1 MNKHPL
7 FLAALLSSAATT
19 PVDAAPVYWDT
30 NAESPGAGSPPNG
43 DWASSAFWSSDPA
56 GMVAVTTAWTPDDTA
71 FFSAGTDATDTFTVS
86 GNATTAGIN
95 VEEGG
100 LTVSGTITLG
110 TGPVNVNAG
119 ASLITNH
126 SLRIGASVGSVYTLD
141 GGKLETTNTGN
152 AGSFVDTDSTIVL
165 AAGGGTIAYSGTV
178 LNIINFNTTTNPT
191 GTTISGPGSLTK
203 TGSGVIAIA
212 TACTYAGTTTVSEGE
227 LRIRTSAN
235 RLPITT
241 AATVNAPGILN
252 LNTVSQRVGSLS
264 GNGTVGLANATLTVG
279 DATSFAFNGVIKD
292 TANYGA
298 GGSGTVGGSVTKVGA
313 GTLTLTGLNAHTTL
327 TTLSAGG
334 ITVDPGASLSGTA
347 NLTVNGG
354 TLNLNNAAQTIKAL
368 AGTGGTI
375 NLGTGHTLTSDP
387 LTSTSCASTITGPGG
402 LTRLNTDI
410 TKRILTLTGSSSYS
424 GPTLINGGTLQVD
437 GALTASPV
445 TVNTGGTLGG
455 GGTLGAAVAVASGGA
470 VAPGASAGTLNF
482 GSTLTFDSGSF
493 YNVEITGAAAADKV
507 NVTGTLTANGTVKV
521 TLSGYVPVAGNTFDI
536 ADAASITG
544 TPTFDFSSAVLTAG
558 LTWDTSLFASTGVI
572 KVSGGSDPFVAWAAS
587 FGLTGGKADDDDKDG
602 AINLLEFATNSN
614 PKTAGDGART
624 YGKLHLLGGDSVLT
638 LTVATRSG
646 ASFSGAVQQTATKD
660 NVIYTVQGSDTLTDW
675 NSVVITELNA
685 ADSAAVQA
693 SLSLPTLD
701 AGWEWHTFR
710 TDGGTATDPR
720 DFIRLLVAAQP

>member
-1 MNKHPL
+1 MKKHPL
-7 FLAALLSSAATT
+7 FLAALLSSATASPVGAAT
-19 PVDAAPVYWDT
+19 VYWDS
-30 NAESPGAGSPPNG
+30 NAETPGAGAAPAG
-43 DWASSAFWSSDPA
+43 DWAASFFWSPDAAGESSDPL
-56 GMVAVTTAWTPDDTA
+56 GWVSGDVAV
-71 FFSAGTDATDTFTVS
+71 FSAGTDATNAYTVT
-86 GNATTAGIN
+86 GNATTAGIT
-95 VEEGG
+95 VEEGL
-100 LTVSGTITLG
+100 LTIGGTITLG

-119 ASLITNH
+119 ASVITN
-126 SLRIGASVGSVYTLD
+126 SSARISAAIGAVYTLD
-141 GGKLETTNTGN
+141 GGKLETTNPGN

-165 AAGGGTIAYSGTV
+165 AAGGGTIAYAGTV
-178 LNIINFNTTTNPT
+178 LNIINFSTANPT

-203 TGSGVIAIA
+203 TGPGVIAIA
-212 TACTYAGTTTVSEGE
+212 TACTYAGTTTVNEGE

-241 AATVNAPGILN
+241 AVTVNVPGILN
-252 LNTVSQRVGSLS
+252 LNGVSQRVGSLS
-264 GNGTVGLANATLTVG
+264 GNGSVGLANATLTVG
-279 DATSFAFNGVIKD
+279 DATSTVFDGIIEN
-292 TANYGA
+292 TSNYGA

-313 GTLTLTGLNAHTTL
+313 GTLTLTDLNAHTTL
-327 TTLSAGG
+327 TTLSEGG

-387 LTSTSCASTITGPGG
+387 LTSTTYSGTIAGPGG
-402 LTRLNTDI
+402 LTRRNTDA
-410 TKRILTLTGSSSYS
+410 TNRTLTLTGSNSYS

-445 TVNTGGTLGG
+445 TVNTGGFLSG
-455 GGTLGAAVAVASGGA
+455 GGTLGAAVVVASGGT
-470 VAPGASAGTLNF
+470 VAPGASVGTLNF
-482 GSTLTFDSGSF
+482 GSTLDIQSGSF

-507 NVTGTLTANGTVKV
+507 NVTGALTANGTVKV
-521 TLSGYVPVAGNTFDI
+521 TLSGYVPVAGDTFDV

-544 TPTFDFSSAVLTAG
+544 TPTFDFSSATLTAG

-572 KVSGGSDPFVAWAAS
+572 KVSGGSDPFDAWATG
-587 FGLTGGKADDDDKDG
+587 FGLTGGKNGDHDKDG
-602 AINLLEFATNSN
+602 ASNLLEFATNSN
-614 PKTAGDGART
+614 PKTDGDGART
-624 YGKLHLLGGDSVLT
+624 YGKLHPLGGDSVLT

-646 ASFSGAVQQTATKD
+646 ASFSGAVRQTATID
-660 NVIYTVQGSDTLTDW
+660 NVIYTVEGSDNLTDW
-675 NSVVITELNA
+675 NSVVITQLNA

-710 TDGGTATDPR
+710 TDGGTSTDPR
-720 DFIRLLVAAQP
+720 DFIRLSVAAQP